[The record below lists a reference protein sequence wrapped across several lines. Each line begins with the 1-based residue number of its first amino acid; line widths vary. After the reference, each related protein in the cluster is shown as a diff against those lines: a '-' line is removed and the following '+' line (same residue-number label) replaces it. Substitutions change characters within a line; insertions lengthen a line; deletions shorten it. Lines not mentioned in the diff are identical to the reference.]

1 MLVICVG
8 KNKVFYFN
16 CFKCVN
22 FYGVDIV
29 VDLIWVICVYYNK
42 FFIIVCLSLSLFFF
56 VRKFIENKWFVR
68 CILDK
73 CKCVVFFLYNILL
86 YV

>member
-42 FFIIVCLSLSLFFF
+42 FFNSLFKF
-56 VRKFIENKWFVR
+56 KFIFFCKKIYREYKWFVR

>member
-8 KNKVFYFN
+8 KNKVFYFK

-29 VDLIWVICVYYNK
+29 VDLIWVIVY
-42 FFIIVCLSLSLFFF
+42 II
-56 VRKFIENKWFVR
+56 IN
-68 CILDK
+68 
-73 CKCVVFFLYNILL
+73 FLL
-86 YV
+86 

>member
-29 VDLIWVICVYYNK
+29 VDLIWVIVY
-42 FFIIVCLSLSLFFF
+42 IIINFLIICLSLNLFFF
-56 VRKFIENKWFVR
+56 VRKFIEYKWFVR

>member
-42 FFIIVCLSLSLFFF
+42 FFNSLF
-56 VRKFIENKWFVR
+56 KFIFF
-68 CILDK
+68 
-73 CKCVVFFLYNILL
+73 CKKIYRE
-86 YV
+86 